1 VQQTRL
7 TESADYDKKRE
18 ELRRAEIELMQQR
31 ERVAQMRRE
40 LPAGAA
46 VTDYE
51 FLEGPRDLA
60 AGDEPVRT
68 VRMSELFTAP
78 DRPLIVYHLMYG
90 KAQTIPC
97 PMCTCWIDGF
107 NGAAQHVEQNA
118 DFVIVAAAEPAALRA
133 HARARGWDEL
143 RLLSAGSSTFKHDLL
158 SEDDNGS
165 QDSTVSVF
173 TRDVDG
179 TIRHRYTSHPWMGDD
194 IRERGIDLLS
204 PVWHLLDLT
213 PQGRGDWY
221 ASLRYE

>member
-1 VQQTRL
+1 MQQTRL
-7 TESADYDKKRE
+7 TESADYDKMRE
-18 ELRRAEIELMQQR
+18 ELRLAEIELMQRR
-31 ERVAQMRRE
+31 ERVAQLRRE
-40 LPAGAA
+40 LPVGAA

-60 AGDEPVRT
+60 AGDDPVRT

-90 KAQTIPC
+90 KAQTVPC

-107 NGAAQHVEQNA
+107 NGAAHHVEQNA

-133 HARARGWDEL
+133 HARARGWDQL
-143 RLLSAGSSTFKHDLL
+143 RLLSAGSSTFKYDLL
-158 SEDDNGS
+158 SEDADGT

-173 TRDVDG
+173 TRDADG
-179 TIRHRYTSHPWMGDD
+179 TIRHRYTSHPWMADD
-194 IRERGIDLLS
+194 IRERGIDLLC

-221 ASLRYE
+221 ASLGYD